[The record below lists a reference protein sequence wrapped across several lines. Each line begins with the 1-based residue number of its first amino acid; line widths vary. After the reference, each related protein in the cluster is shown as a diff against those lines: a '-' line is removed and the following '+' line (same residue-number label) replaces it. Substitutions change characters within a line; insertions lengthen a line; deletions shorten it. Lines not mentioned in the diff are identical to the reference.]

1 MAKKTVETLISY
13 YEHEA
18 QSIEVRM
25 PELEKWGQGAYN
37 RHRLMMYK
45 QFISQ
50 LRAVKEA
57 AENEKKND

>member
-1 MAKKTVETLISY
+1 MANKTVETLISY

-25 PELEKWGQGAYN
+25 PELERWGQGAYN
-37 RHRLMMYK
+37 RHRLAMYK
-45 QFISQ
+45 QFIGQ

-57 AENEKKND
+57 EENEKKNN